1 MTARI
6 FVVDD
11 DADHLAALADL
22 VEAGGFHATAFQRA
36 DVALERAGAVLPDAL
51 VTDLRMPG
59 MDGFALLDAIGA
71 KGWDIPVI
79 LITGHGDIAHA
90 VRAIQSGAEDFLEK
104 PYDSDHL
111 LGVLGRATRARATRI
126 ELARLQA
133 AQLPGVAALLG
144 DSPAMASLRDR
155 IAALAPLEVDV
166 LLTGET
172 GTGKELAARA
182 LHAAGPR
189 GRGPFVA
196 LNCAA
201 LPEQLFE
208 IEMFGHAAG
217 AFPGAQDRAGKLEAA
232 TGGTLMLDEVEAMAL
247 PLQAKLLRALQER
260 SIERLGEN
268 RLRPLDLRIIAT
280 AKSDLRRR
288 IDEGSFRTDLYFRLA
303 GADITLPP
311 LRSLGTDIP
320 LLFAHYAMLAAR
332 RYGRDPRPPD
342 FTLRRDLMR
351 HDWPGNVRELR
362 LAAERHALGLEVALA
377 LPEAPTLADRVAE
390 YEAREIRAALD
401 RARGQTERAA
411 LDLGLPRRTLSDKMT
426 RYGIRP

>member
-1 MTARI
+1 MRPHV

-22 VEAGGFHATAFQRA
+22 VEAGGYAVTAFQRA
-36 DVALERAGAVLPDAL
+36 SEAMQAIGTTPPDAL

-59 MDGFALLDAIGA
+59 MDGFSLLDAIA
-71 KGWDIPVI
+71 TKGCDVPVI
-79 LITGHGDIAHA
+79 MITGHGDIAHA
-90 VRAIQSGAEDFLEK
+90 VRAIQLGAEDFLEK
-104 PYDSDHL
+104 PYDAGHL
-111 LGVLGRATRARATRI
+111 LSVLGRATRAGATRA

-133 AQLPGVAALLG
+133 AQFSGAAALLG
-144 DSPAMASLRDR
+144 DSPAIAALRDR
-155 IAALAPLEVDV
+155 ITAMAPLDVDV

-182 LHAAGPR
+182 LHTAGPR
-189 GRGPFVA
+189 GRGPFIA

-201 LPEQLFE
+201 LPEHLFE
-208 IEMFGHAAG
+208 IEVFGHAAG

-247 PLQAKLLRALQER
+247 PLQAKLLRVLQER
-260 SIERLGEN
+260 QIERLGEN
-268 RLRPLDLRIIAT
+268 HLRPLDLRIIAT
-280 AKSDLRRR
+280 SKTDLRRR
-288 IDEGSFRTDLYFRLA
+288 IEEGSFRSDLYFRLA
-303 GADITLPP
+303 GAEITLPP
-311 LRSLGTDIP
+311 LRNLGPDIA
-320 LLFAHYAMLAAR
+320 LIFTHYATLAAR

-377 LPEAPTLADRVAE
+377 LPDAPTLAERVAD

-411 LDLGLPRRTLSDKMT
+411 QDLGLPRRTLADKMT
-426 RYGIRP
+426 RYGIRT